1 MDYELNDVEKK
12 LQQDAAAFCMK
23 EIAPSAQGLDEAPK
37 SEVFGTIKENLKK
50 LAGAGILGAGI
61 EGGSIDLVKHYV
73 AGETLAKACAA
84 TFLSARASAF
94 MCGGL
99 LNLFGTPE
107 QKERYLTALINADK
121 VGAVAYTEADA
132 GSDLAG
138 IATVARKEGEAWL
151 LNGVKDIVANAP
163 IADVMLVLAY
173 TDQEA
178 GAEKGLSFFIVEK
191 GAAGLSVG
199 EPLETMGLRGLPLA
213 PVTFENCEAKEI
225 LGGNPGNGYDQ
236 IRQLLSL
243 GTVGIAALSV
253 GISSAC
259 MEKATQKAKNR
270 KAFGRKIGSFQEVGF
285 KLADM
290 FTLNDLSKMLALRAA
305 WGMNRGEAEAEILG
319 ACAKLFASESATKIA
334 NWAMQIYAGHGY
346 LKGSDIEK
354 LYRDAKFGEICEV
367 PSEIQRTIIAKNDLD
382 KFA

>member
-12 LQQDAAAFCMK
+12 LQQDASAFCVK
-23 EIAPSAQGLDEAPK
+23 EIAPSAQGLDDASK
-37 SEVFGTIKENLKK
+37 SEVSTTIRGNLSK
-50 LAGAGILGAGI
+50 LAGAGLLGAGI
-61 EGGSIDLVKHYV
+61 ENGGIDLVKHYV
-73 AGETLAKACAA
+73 AGEMLAKACPA
-84 TFLSARASAF
+84 TFLSARASTF

-107 QKERYLTALINADK
+107 QKERYLTALINADT
-121 VGAVAYTEADA
+121 VGAVAYTEAGA
-132 GSDLAG
+132 GSDLTG
-138 IATVARKEGEAWL
+138 ITTVAVKEGDAWR

-191 GAAGLSVG
+191 DAPGLSVA

-213 PVTFENCEAKEI
+213 AVTFENCEAKEL
-225 LGGNPGNGYDQ
+225 LGGNPGAGYGQ
-236 IRQLLSL
+236 IKKMLSM

-253 GISSAC
+253 GIGSAC
-259 MEKATQKAKNR
+259 MERSTQQAKNR

-305 WGMNRGEAEAEILG
+305 WGMNSDENEAEILG
-319 ACAKLFASESATKIA
+319 ACAKIFATESATKIA

-346 LKGSDIEK
+346 IKGSDIEK

-367 PSEIQRTIIAKNDLD
+367 PSEIQRTIIAKCDLD